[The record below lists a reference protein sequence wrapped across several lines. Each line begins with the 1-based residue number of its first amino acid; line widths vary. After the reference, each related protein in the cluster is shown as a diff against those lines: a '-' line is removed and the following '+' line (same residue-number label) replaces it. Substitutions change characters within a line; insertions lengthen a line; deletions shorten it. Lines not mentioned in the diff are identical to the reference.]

1 MRIIV
6 TEQHDLLFEL
16 GCEELPPKTLLTLS
30 HALTDGIINGLKE
43 ADLSYGEVKSYATPR
58 RLAVLILDLN
68 ATQPDKVVEKRGPAL
83 KAAYDNEGNPS
94 KAAVGFAQ
102 SCGTSFDQLEQLK
115 TDKGEWLIFKQAVQ
129 GQTTVELMPEI
140 IRKSI
145 AALPIAKRMR
155 WGNNSAEFVRP
166 VHWAVLLYGDSVI
179 EAEILGLKTDRVTRG
194 HRFHSTGKI
203 TISSPQNYAQTLL
216 EQGSVI
222 ADFEQRKDIIRAR
235 ANEAAAKIGGMAH
248 IEEDLLNEIS
258 ALNEYPVPVIGNFD
272 PRFLALPKEVLITTM
287 QSNQKYFPVVNPPQS
302 PFTKGGSGTQ
312 GDLLAH
318 FITFSNLE
326 STNPASIQRGNE
338 RVILPRFADAEF
350 FWNQDRKQSLAERGE
365 SLKTIVFQQKL
376 GTLYDKTQRLQALSA
391 YIAEKLN
398 ADVSLAKR
406 AAELAKTDL
415 MTNMVSEFANLQG
428 IMGRYYAL
436 ADGENPQVAQA
447 LEEQYFPKQSGT
459 ATPASVIGQILSIA
473 DKTDTL
479 VGIFSAGLLPTGDKD
494 PYGLRRAALG
504 ILRTIIENK
513 LDLNIVELL
522 SVALN
527 QFNHAFDKAATE
539 TLVSD
544 FVFERLRGYCLEQGF
559 SHDEFEAVLAIKP
572 VQPLDFIARLQA
584 VKAFRALPEAE
595 SLAAANKRISNILK
609 KSELNISNV
618 VINESIFVDKEE
630 KALYEIAHQLALDIE
645 PLLNKGDYQ
654 GALFCLA
661 KLQQPVDNFFDNVM
675 VNCEDLELRAN
686 RLSMLDRLRTE
697 FLRIADISKLQGN

>member
-1 MRIIV
+1 V

>member
-1 MRIIV
+1 V

-30 HALTDGIINGLKE
+30 HALSDGIINGLKE

-58 RLAVLILDLN
+58 RLAVLIQNLS

-83 KAAYDNEGNPS
+83 KATYDNEGNPS
-94 KAAVGFAQ
+94 KAAVGFAS
-102 SCGTSFDQLEQLK
+102 SCGTSFEQLEQLK

-155 WGNNSAEFVRP
+155 WGNNTAEFVRP
-166 VHWAVLLYGDSVI
+166 VHWAVLLYGENVI
-179 EAEILGLKTDRVTRG
+179 DAEILGLKTGKQTRG
-194 HRFHSTGKI
+194 HRFHAPAAI
-203 TISSPQNYAQTLL
+203 TISTPQSYAQTLL
-216 EQGSVI
+216 EQGRVI

-235 ANEAAAKIGGMAH
+235 ANEAAAKVGGAAH
-248 IEEDLLNEIS
+248 IEDDLLNEIS

-272 PRFLALPKEVLITTM
+272 LRFLALPKEVLITTM

-302 PFTKGGSGTQ
+302 PFTKGGSDTQ

-350 FWNQDRKQSLAERGE
+350 FWNQDRKQPLAARVE

-428 IMGRYYAL
+428 TMGRYYAL
-436 ADGENPQVAQA
+436 ADGEDAQVAQA

-527 QFNHAFDKAATE
+527 QFSHAFDKTATE